1 MTNDAELIQR
11 LLKDTGDQEAYHLI
25 FQKYYEKVFRYT
37 LKFLRNYEDAEEI
50 ANDTFSRAFRKM
62 ENLRDPAKLLRWLY
76 TIARNLALNRQRDE
90 DRRLAGTE
98 LLVYEESPAEE
109 YTMLL
114 TGDIAA
120 VNIHRISGQSQEN
133 SEREITLKRLI
144 HLLPEKDR
152 QVMKCYYFD
161 ERPQKEIAELMNTT
175 LKSVEHRLARTRN
188 LLKTIVSQLGDL
200 LSLLSSEESMM
211 MGRYLLD
218 RFSHEEIAELVG
230 ISPQDV
236 ADSLRRVMKRWK
248 KIIANQ
254 ATQQ

>member
-11 LLKDTGDQEAYHLI
+11 LLKDTDDQEAYHLI

-98 LLVYEESPAEE
+98 LLVYEESSVEE
-109 YTMLL
+109 QTMLL

-120 VNIHRISGQSQEN
+120 INAYRAFGQSQVN
-133 SEREITLKRLI
+133 SEREVVLRRLI

-152 QVMKCYYFD
+152 QIMQYYYFYD
-161 ERPQKEIAELMNTT
+161 WRQKKIAALMNTT
-175 LKSVEHRLARTRN
+175 FKSVEHRLARTRN
-188 LLKTIVSQLGDL
+188 LLKAIVSQLDDL

-230 ISPQDV
+230 SVYIV
-236 ADSLRRVMKRWK
+236 
-248 KIIANQ
+248 
-254 ATQQ
+254 